1 MVYSASFKMR
11 TCAYLKPIKRGLHW
25 LTKVGLNLAPPFW
38 YFLGKHDLVTGRLTI
53 IQPLMLKPTKKWG
66 AMACAVKNKNCF
78 WSASLCS
85 GLVGKNSL
93 VRLNMIQ
100 PPKGFLVGCW
110 KTKGISW
117 LIIPN
122 AHPQKNPSRPT
133 WWCSPVTKQPVC
145 IFQSFKTTYIH
156 VIYHI
161 FQTSCLRVC
170 RRQLFLFCC
179 CCCCCC
185 WWWWWLWRRRR
196 WWWWLLLP
204 PG

>member
-11 TCAYLKPIKRGLHW
+11 TCAYLKPIKRGSHW

-122 AHPQKNPSRPT
+122 TRP
-133 WWCSPVTKQPVC
+133 PPEK
-145 IFQSFKTTYIH
+145 SFASNLVMFSCHQAASLYFPIIQDHLYTCHLSYISNLM
-156 VIYHI
+156 
-161 FQTSCLRVC
+161 FE
-170 RRQLFLFCC
+170 
-179 CCCCCC
+179 
-185 WWWWWLWRRRR
+185 
-196 WWWWLLLP
+196 
-204 PG
+204 GM